1 VNGRCRDRKAHWS
14 SRSAAEDRLEII
26 QDSPPEPGRVYMPV
40 AVIRC
45 GCGRFVLT
53 SKLHKPGGK
62 GKQPRHRATTSR
74 RR

>member
-1 VNGRCRDRKAHWS
+1 MSGQRCRPRKVHWS
-14 SRSAAEDRLEII
+14 ARSAAEDRLAHI
-26 QDSPPEPGRVYMPV
+26 QDNPDSDHIYMPV

-62 GKQPRHRATTSR
+62 GKQPRHRATTNR
-74 RR
+74 KR